1 MSCDLP
7 PMSFSSLPSF
17 NYSKSFTSLENL
29 DLGSNR
35 LNGGIPKFVGD
46 ICTLRELYLV
56 DTTLKGQLV
65 DLINSLSG
73 CAKDSLEVA
82 CIAVLKA
89 IRLTRKKLL
98 LLAFSSS
105 TQRTLRPPIPTSLSS
120 RSTGEGCGENCSPLI
135 GPHKLLRDFEYW
147 VMKKWQWQGLHWVL
161 GSTRRSSI
169 LSSKSYAG
177 VLSRSNW
184 QYFWFEYDQR
194 FVGTL
199 EVPYW
204 T

>member
-147 VMKKWQWQGLHWVL
+147 VAMARFAL
-161 GSTRRSSI
+161 GPWFHETVVDPLIQI
-169 LSSKSYAG
+169 LR